1 MSIDGAWKITM
12 QTPMG
17 AQQATADLKA
27 AGEELTGTFSGQ
39 QGSTEITDG
48 KISGNDLSW
57 KMEVPTP
64 MGKMKLEA
72 TGKLDGDSISGSV
85 KLGAFGT
92 ASFTGT
98 RA

>member
-17 AQQATADLKA
+17 AQQATATLKA
-27 AGEELTGTFSGQ
+27 DGETLTGTFAGAM
-39 QGSTEITDG
+39 GSTDITDG
-48 KISGNDLSW
+48 KINGSDLSW
-57 KMEVPTP
+57 KMEVQSP
-64 MGKMKLEA
+64 MGKMALEA
-72 TGKLDGDSISGSV
+72 TGKLDGDALSGSV